1 MKISWYEL
9 ITQETPMHYKFANIK
24 YKPPSTIGSHSVTK
38 KTCLSNCQDSSRPL
52 TSVGHKDNRRLGVA

>member
-1 MKISWYEL
+1 
-9 ITQETPMHYKFANIK
+9 MHYKFANIK

-52 TSVGHKDNRRLGVA
+52 TSVGHKDNRRLGVAYTQRAH